1 MPKQKKVRRFS
12 SFMNNPFD
20 FILCITVFLLLAIG
34 IIMVLSAS
42 APSSLSTNG
51 DSYTYVRK
59 QAGFAILG
67 IALMFLISKIDYR
80 FYKKYYW
87 AIYVLSCLILLLV
100 IDPVIGSEVKGAT
113 RWIYLGFGQFQPSD
127 ITKTA

>member
-59 QAGFAILG
+59 HAGFAILG
-67 IALMFLISKIDYR
+67 IALMFII
-80 FYKKYYW
+80 
-87 AIYVLSCLILLLV
+87 
-100 IDPVIGSEVKGAT
+100 
-113 RWIYLGFGQFQPSD
+113 
-127 ITKTA
+127 